1 MKKLIQGEKI
11 RIDNH
16 QSGVPLVWNSNQDI
30 HLHKTTTISHKGSS
44 VSVTVR
50 IPLNSDRKISIESN
64 KANAKASTETEIRK
78 KMIEEIREAFE
89 SSQNSTKRDN
99 FLKSL
104 IDEINL
110 INGHSS
116 DLSQKA
122 VEKTF
127 DRIMKC
133 FGLNKSVKS
142 IMMNTVSEYFK
153 TYYDDEHKY
162 YLFAKSDIT
171 EIGELTSNERQKYS
185 QKGFECE

>member
-16 QSGVPLVWNSNQDI
+16 HPNVPLAWDSNQDI

-44 VSVTVR
+44 ISVTVR
-50 IPLNSDRKISIESN
+50 IPLNSDRKISIKSN
-64 KANAKASTETEIRK
+64 KANTNVSIEEIRR

-89 SSQNSTKRDN
+89 SPQNSTKRDN
-99 FLKSL
+99 FLRSL
-104 IDEINL
+104 IGEINL

-122 VEKTF
+122 VEKAF

-133 FGLNKSVKS
+133 FDLNKSVKS
-142 IMMNTVSEYFK
+142 IMMNTAHEYFK
-153 TYYDDEHKY
+153 TYYDDEYKY
-162 YLFAKSDIT
+162 YLFAKSGIT
-171 EIGELTSNERQKYS
+171 EIGELTPNERKKYS
-185 QKGFECE
+185 KKGFECE